1 MKRHVDEALAE
12 LSTTYSGPT
21 LAYDV
26 DAIAANVEQLGV
38 AIGDVARVLFA
49 VKSFPSAEV
58 LERVG
63 AAGAGFEISALAEYA
78 LLPADLSGTRVSLNS
93 PSPSDLD
100 ALVAK
105 GNQLDVHLDYPEQLD
120 GLSIPEAA
128 RAVLRLSHTGLGL
141 GDDLVGNPMR
151 ASRFGSSLDVLLAQ
165 AADSGANSIAGVH
178 LHNGS
183 EVNTGDF
190 YRAAL
195 EQIVQRAEDQEI
207 ALSSVNLGGGF
218 HPIDDPELAT
228 LLADL
233 SSLAGSME
241 LLIEPGNIAARKTGY
256 LLTQAI
262 AVRDTHVGTHHHVT
276 LDSSYE
282 SHAKWSIPTWAPR
295 NFAAER
301 YPHNLIPEP
310 EAGYEFVLFYGASCY
325 EKDLMGVYRVPTGQ
339 AAPIVRGDIVT
350 FDDLNGYS
358 FAWNKGFNG
367 VPAAQVVLLP

>member
-128 RAVLRLSHTGLGL
+128 RAVLRLSL
-141 GDDLVGNPMR
+141 
-151 ASRFGSSLDVLLAQ
+151 SL
-165 AADSGANSIAGVH
+165 I
-178 LHNGS
+178 
-183 EVNTGDF
+183 
-190 YRAAL
+190 
-195 EQIVQRAEDQEI
+195 QI
-207 ALSSVNLGGGF
+207 
-218 HPIDDPELAT
+218 
-228 LLADL
+228 
-233 SSLAGSME
+233 
-241 LLIEPGNIAARKTGY
+241 
-256 LLTQAI
+256 
-262 AVRDTHVGTHHHVT
+262 
-276 LDSSYE
+276 
-282 SHAKWSIPTWAPR
+282 
-295 NFAAER
+295 
-301 YPHNLIPEP
+301 
-310 EAGYEFVLFYGASCY
+310 
-325 EKDLMGVYRVPTGQ
+325 
-339 AAPIVRGDIVT
+339 
-350 FDDLNGYS
+350 
-358 FAWNKGFNG
+358 
-367 VPAAQVVLLP
+367 